1 MSYSST
7 VLPLPIIMGWRLRPW
22 VQDPMSACVTY
33 QSNIYISKLL
43 EEERLTFILTFIV
56 TSNIQYMQKY
66 SAKNDMLH
74 ITYLPIP

>member
-1 MSYSST
+1 MGSR
-7 VLPLPIIMGWRLRPW
+7 PNECMCNLPIK
-22 VQDPMSACVTY
+22 Y
-33 QSNIYISKLL
+33 IYISKLL